1 MLIEDIANAPTGK
14 YLASDVCLEIR
25 IKVFSAFACFGG
37 TSLGGV
43 IFPMKRCPSPLIVRL
58 RQRFRCKVLLLEHR
72 RKCGEWG
79 GSGRKGEDCRKRKE
93 KRRWKGGE
101 EGNMVAA

>member
-79 GSGRKGEDCRKRKE
+79 GSVADGGRKVRKVERGRE
-93 KRRWKGGE
+93 VEMR
-101 EGNMVAA
+101 